1 MSASVTIPSTLT
13 FGGGTIDSIKGG
25 TLDAIR
31 VISGTLTTIGGTVTV
46 TNDVTVKTAS
56 GTNLGVLVNNPT
68 SSPAAVQLTSFS
80 ASVGGGIEL
89 KSHLSGL
96 AVSTSVTAANISGFT
111 SSLLVNS
118 GLTTVGTSFAGFGI
132 GVSFGRVNV
141 GTVSLDSNSS
151 IFVKGDVTTLNDTN
165 PVGITFTGSLRGLTA
180 VGISGST
187 GTVLGIG
194 LYARGICG
202 SIPVGISGDALK
214 VAIEG
219 VGICFG
225 SGITISGLSF
235 PSSIGISG
243 GTLNSI
249 SILGGTFSVLNI
261 GSISGG
267 TINIG
272 NTPGVTFGLVKV
284 SNENGT
290 SPLKVDITDNAG
302 TSVVT
307 TSGVKIVGVSGGQAV
322 GVTWSGTPAFGVSGS
337 VDVKP
342 VSGNTGIGG
351 MSGGGT
357 TFNVVLTDL
366 RGVPIGHGL
375 SGSTAVFSGFPV
387 FGVSGGTGLGV
398 TFSRASLGSTAD
410 SFLNSLFYATTVSG
424 GVTNTFLGVTFTGS
438 FGFSGSLD
446 LASGVRILGMTGACG
461 GVGVYP
467 MNNLGGL
474 LGLSGATVVGFPIV
488 GVPGATAVGIT
499 VGTVAIRPNAA
510 NTGAGGMSGQG
521 TTFNVVLTNVYG
533 VPIGHSLTGSTAVF
547 SGFPV
552 FGVSGATLLQ
562 TEITRIY
569 GGATGFHTSGGTVDF
584 LRISPVRGVDGEPG
598 VTLNGKVF
606 VVGDINSGVGVT
618 FGGISVGTISNV
630 VSVKTTSTDTVAVT
644 GSNLGIRPSTSNTGA
659 GGMSGGGT
667 TFNVVLTNIAGIPI
681 GYSGT
686 TFQGFPVFGVSGATQ
701 MGVTFGAITFGSA
714 GMGVTFGGITFT
726 TTRTII
732 SGSAFAD
739 GGGNL
744 GIPVFGVAGTTAV
757 RVSIEGGTVAGIFVA
772 DTPGIT
778 IRGVTTGI
786 PVFGVSGATAIGVT
800 FGAIQSTVNFPSG
813 GITIGNIVG
822 GTVAVS
828 SVPSITV
835 TSLPNVAV
843 TSLPANLG
851 TVKVSPADNMSGS
864 NGMIVAQTVPGVV
877 VTEKKGS
884 QFAIGLTLGPFLLQ
898 TTNAN
903 QSGVV
908 GVSGGTFFF
917 FATTPRPVTR
927 DYTGPGWTDA
937 GSENNAEGNPFVP
950 LRQGLYVQLTKSDL
964 ISHVLIGYTA
974 GSLFEFERN
983 AQVLTREYQ
992 MAPIWAHALDQFRRF
1007 PGFTGNV
1014 TSMSD
1019 KAGFPD
1025 FYAPDTWGYE
1035 QVQKQYI
1042 GVIEKP
1048 SRIFIPT
1055 FDAGKVY
1062 IMVKGDYQSHAIGSG
1077 FWDQESG
1084 QWSDTTLYERS
1095 YFAANAFGFSG
1106 SSANASPNL
1115 TPGGAL
1121 TTNAQ
1126 YDYERPGPSPVITA
1140 PSIPT
1145 VPRNLTSIIQG
1156 YVNNPFIRIWGY

>member
-1 MSASVTIPSTLT
+1 M
-13 FGGGTIDSIKGG
+13 
-25 TLDAIR
+25 
-31 VISGTLTTIGGTVTV
+31 
-46 TNDVTVKTAS
+46 
-56 GTNLGVLVNNPT
+56 
-68 SSPAAVQLTSFS
+68 
-80 ASVGGGIEL
+80 
-89 KSHLSGL
+89 
-96 AVSTSVTAANISGFT
+96 
-111 SSLLVNS
+111 
-118 GLTTVGTSFAGFGI
+118 
-132 GVSFGRVNV
+132 
-141 GTVSLDSNSS
+141 
-151 IFVKGDVTTLNDTN
+151 
-165 PVGITFTGSLRGLTA
+165 
-180 VGISGST
+180 
-187 GTVLGIG
+187 
-194 LYARGICG
+194 
-202 SIPVGISGDALK
+202 
-214 VAIEG
+214 
-219 VGICFG
+219 
-225 SGITISGLSF
+225 
-235 PSSIGISG
+235 
-243 GTLNSI
+243 
-249 SILGGTFSVLNI
+249 
-261 GSISGG
+261 
-267 TINIG
+267 
-272 NTPGVTFGLVKV
+272 
-284 SNENGT
+284 
-290 SPLKVDITDNAG
+290 
-302 TSVVT
+302 
-307 TSGVKIVGVSGGQAV
+307 
-322 GVTWSGTPAFGVSGS
+322 FGVSGA
-337 VDVKP
+337 
-342 VSGNTGIGG
+342 TQ
-351 MSGGGT
+351 M
-357 TFNVVLTDL
+357 
-366 RGVPIGHGL
+366 
-375 SGSTAVFSGFPV
+375 
-387 FGVSGGTGLGV
+387 GV

-410 SFLNSLFYATTVSG
+410 SFLNSLFYATTATG
-424 GVTNTFLGVTFTGS
+424 GVTSTFLGVTFTGS

-446 LASGVRILGMTGACG
+446 LASGVRIIGMTGACG
-461 GVGVYP
+461 GIGVYP

-474 LGLSGATVVGFPIV
+474 LGLSGATVVGFPII

-533 VPIGHSLTGSTAVF
+533 VPIGHGLSGSTAVF

-552 FGVSGATLLQ
+552 FGVSGATLLY
-562 TEITRIY
+562 TEITRMF
-569 GGATGFHTSGGTVDF
+569 GGATGFHTSGNTVDF
-584 LRISPVRGVDGEPG
+584 LRISPVKGVDGEPG

-606 VVGDINSGVGVT
+606 VVGDINSGIGVT
-618 FGGISVGTISNV
+618 FGGISLGTISNV
-630 VSVKTTSTDTVAVT
+630 VSVKTVSTDTVAVT
-644 GSNLGIRPSTSNTGA
+644 GSSLGIRPTSANTGI

-667 TFNVVLTNIAGIPI
+667 TFNVVLTDIRGVPI
-681 GYSGT
+681 GHGLSGPT
-686 TFQGFPVFGVSGATQ
+686 AVFSGFPVFGVSGATQ
-701 MGVTFGAITFGSA
+701 IGVTFGAITFGSA

-757 RVSIEGGTVAGIFVA
+757 RVTIEGGTVAGIFVA

-828 SVPSITV
+828 SLPNVAV

-851 TVKVSPADNMSGS
+851 TVKVSPADNMVDA
-864 NGMIVAQTVPGVV
+864 NTMIVAQTIPGVV

-898 TTNAN
+898 TTNVN

-908 GVSGGTFFF
+908 GVSGGTYYF

-937 GSENNAEGNPFVP
+937 ASGTIEGNPSVP
-950 LRQGLYVQLTKSDL
+950 LRHGLYVQLTKSDL
-964 ISHVLIGYTA
+964 ISHVLIGYT
-974 GSLFEFERN
+974 GPSLFEFERN

-992 MAPIWAHALDQFRRF
+992 MAPIWAHALDQFRRY

-1014 TSMSD
+1014 TSISD

-1025 FYAPDTWGYE
+1025 LYAPDSWGYE
-1035 QVQKQYI
+1035 QAQKQYI

-1121 TTNAQ
+1121 TTSAQ
-1126 YDYERPGPSPVITA
+1126 YDMGAPGPVITG
-1140 PSIPT
+1140 PSIT

-1156 YVNNPFIRIWGY
+1156 YANNPFIRIWGY